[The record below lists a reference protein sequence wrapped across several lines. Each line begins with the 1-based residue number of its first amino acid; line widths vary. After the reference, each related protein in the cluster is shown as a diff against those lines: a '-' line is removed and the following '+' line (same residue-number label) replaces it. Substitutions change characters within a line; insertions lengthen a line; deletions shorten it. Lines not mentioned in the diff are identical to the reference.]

1 MLLLTYINEK
11 NHYKVD
17 FNRISDNVVEIKG
30 DLPVKDTGF
39 CLSRPNENDNWDYSN
54 YTTIYRKIDGG
65 IQFSDD
71 GSVYTEPEPEL
82 TPEELAEQERQQ
94 AVLELMAEIETL
106 KKELAATD
114 YQIIK
119 CSECSLA
126 GEEMPYDI
134 GALHTERQATRDE
147 INDLELKVLSY

>member
-11 NHYKVD
+11 THYKVD

-65 IQFSDD
+65 AQFSDD
-71 GSVYTEPEPEL
+71 GRVYESVSE
-82 TPEELAEQERQQ
+82 PEELTEQEQQ
-94 AVLELMAEIETL
+94 QTSMEQLMAEIETL
-106 KKELAATD
+106 KNELSATD

-119 CSECSLA
+119 CSECALV
-126 GEEMPYDI
+126 GEEIPYDI
-134 GALHTERQATRDE
+134 GALHTERQATRDA
-147 INDLELKVLSY
+147 INQKENELEVLKS